1 MQYVRNFVNTTVTA
15 TLYTVIESCKKAQ
28 LDPKSY
34 ILMAVRKKI
43 EEKKEVPTVLK
54 YAKKSEARLP
64 RNLALP
70 TSFCRE
76 ETPFHKAFQRWS

>member
-43 EEKKEVPTVLK
+43 EEKKEVPTPLK
-54 YAKKSEARLP
+54 YAKKLRDFL
-64 RNLALP
+64 LM
-70 TSFCRE
+70 E
-76 ETPFHKAFQRWS
+76 ESIVLTYFFIDA